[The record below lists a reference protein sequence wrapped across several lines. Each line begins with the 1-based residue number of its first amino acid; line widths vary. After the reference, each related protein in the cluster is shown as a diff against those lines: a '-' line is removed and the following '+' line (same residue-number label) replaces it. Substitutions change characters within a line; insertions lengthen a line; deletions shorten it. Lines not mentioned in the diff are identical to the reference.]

1 MPTALKLTSE
11 AARAKTLSIIWLIV
25 MVIGSIGVDQVSKVH
40 AQNSLMQWQD
50 EKDPSLYQG
59 ERFPLFALGSPNPAE
74 SSLHLSMS
82 FNYVRNLGA
91 AWGALSHLPDT
102 TRVPFFYAVTVLAV
116 IIIGVYIR
124 STPVNHRLAIYAL
137 SLILSGAVGNFLD
150 RFRLGFV
157 IDWLDVRWNLFG
169 WRYDFPNFNF
179 ADSCITVGVTLLMID
194 MIILESVRKK
204 AQGADTSKLS
214 SSRVA

>member
-1 MPTALKLTSE
+1 MTNLKLTSA
-11 AARAKTLSIIWLIV
+11 AARTKVLSIIWLFV
-25 MVIGSIGVDQVSKVH
+25 MVVGSIGFDQVSKVH
-40 AQNSLMQWQD
+40 AQNTLMQWQD

-59 ERFPLFALGSPNPAE
+59 QRYPLFSVGSPNPSE
-74 SSLHLSMS
+74 GSLYLSMS

-91 AWGALSHLPDT
+91 AWGALSHLPDS

-124 STPVNHRLAIYAL
+124 STPVNHRVAIYAL
-137 SLILSGAVGNFLD
+137 SLILSGAIGNFID
-150 RFRLGFV
+150 RFRLSYV
-157 IDWLDVRWNLFG
+157 IDWMDVRWNLFG

-194 MIILESVRKK
+194 MIILESVRKR
-204 AQGADTSKLS
+204 ASQGKTAGVPAGK
-214 SSRVA
+214 VA